1 MNTTLY
7 YFSGTGNSLST
18 AKRIAASI
26 GEAEIIPISTVPE
39 DAPEPWG
46 EIIGF
51 IFPTYAYGLPLSV
64 RDFAEAFSTDPGTY
78 IFAVASCCGIPGPV
92 LKELDKALKKNGH
105 GLDAGFTVL
114 DPSSSLSADPDND
127 AVQRIMISVNRG
139 AEPAPSA
146 ARLPE
151 IVEKIR
157 TRAPHRPETSNFL
170 TNWLGGLL
178 HRLASDRFP
187 SAAKEF
193 RVSDSCAGCGICA
206 RVCPRG
212 NIRFNDDGLPEWGND
227 CEFCH
232 ACIQWCPNT
241 AIEYG
246 DISVGKPRY
255 RNSEV
260 TISEMALR

>member
-1 MNTTLY
+1 MNTTVY

-18 AKRIAASI
+18 AKKLAASI
-26 GEAEIIPISTVPE
+26 GETEIVPISE
-39 DAPEPWG
+39 APGNPMERAG
-46 EIIGF
+46 KTIGF

-64 RDFAEAFSTDPGTY
+64 REFAETFSPEPGTY
-78 IFAVASCCGIPGPV
+78 VFAVASCCGIPGPV
-92 LKELDKALKKNGH
+92 LKELHKVLKKNGH

-139 AEPAPSA
+139 AQPRTSTD
-146 ARLPE
+146 RLPE
-151 IVEKIR
+151 IIEKIR
-157 TRAPHRPETSNFL
+157 TRAPHRPESSNFL
-170 TNWLGGLL
+170 TNLIGGLL
-178 HRLASDRFP
+178 HRLAVKTFP
-187 SAAKEF
+187 SSGRKF
-193 RVSDSCAGCGICA
+193 RVSDDCAGCGMCV
-206 RVCPRG
+206 RVCPRD
-212 NIRFNDDGLPEWGND
+212 NIRFNADGRPEWGDD

-260 TISEMALR
+260 TISEMVLR